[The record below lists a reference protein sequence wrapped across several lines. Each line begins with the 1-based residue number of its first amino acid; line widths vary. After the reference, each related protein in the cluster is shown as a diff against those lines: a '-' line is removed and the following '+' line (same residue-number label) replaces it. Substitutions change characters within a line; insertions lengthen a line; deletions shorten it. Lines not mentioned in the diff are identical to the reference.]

1 MKSPEGSPEESHDET
16 VLLGRAPNPTIAGL
30 WVSMLEAAGIVAHV
44 PGTYL
49 ADDWAISQ
57 RVMGN
62 IGADV
67 YVLSSRLAE
76 ARSII
81 AKHPLEPE
89 RED

>member
-1 MKSPEGSPEESHDET
+1 LNVPEESPDEA
-16 VLLGRAPNPTIAGL
+16 VFLERAPSPTVAGL
-30 WVSMLEAAGIVAHV
+30 WVSMLEAAGIMAYV

-62 IGADV
+62 LGADV
-67 YVLSSRLAE
+67 FVPRSRLAE

-89 RED
+89 PEG